1 MIEIRHAKASDVE
14 AINEIY
20 NYEVL
25 HGVATFD
32 TNVRSYD
39 AAINWFNSHGSVNHP
54 VYVAEDKED
63 SEGRVIAFCSL
74 STYYDKDAYENTV
87 EISLYVHQDFRS
99 LGIGAKMLEH
109 ILNYVVTKTSIHNV
123 IAVITATNEASI
135 KLFKVSLFLLLFYD
149 KGVIFFSWSCFRK
162 FAICVT

>member
-39 AAINWFNSHGSVNHP
+39 AAINWFNAHGSVNHP

-109 ILNYVVTKTSIHNV
+109 ILNYVVTKH
-123 IAVITATNEASI
+123 
-135 KLFKVSLFLLLFYD
+135 
-149 KGVIFFSWSCFRK
+149 
-162 FAICVT
+162 